1 MGTGRKRITGKTQN
15 SPMTESADRAR
26 PGGLH
31 RQSLLIIF
39 LTRTGLNTAHR
50 IIYPFL
56 PTIARGLGISLQAAS
71 SLVALRVVAGMT
83 APVLGPVGDRYGRR
97 RTMEMGLLAFILAS
111 LLLASMGTVAAA
123 AIAFILYGLSKVL
136 YDPAVHAYLG
146 DTVPYQER
154 GRAVGIVEFS
164 WSTAWL
170 VGVPVS
176 GLLMERLGW
185 RAPWALLVLVGLLG
199 AWLTHRYLPPAKP
212 PAPSRPGPAGTPLQ
226 AAARSAGTL
235 ITTWRSLLRRR
246 QVVVLL
252 LTSFLLVL
260 ANEVPFIVYGAWL
273 ETTFGLSLSTLGL
286 ASIVVGL
293 AEATAE
299 FGTTVFTD
307 RLGKRRSVLL
317 GLVGLAASLGLLPW
331 LTQLGL
337 APALAGIV
345 LMLLTFEFAI
355 VSLIP
360 LATELAPEARAS
372 LLSLNTTALSLGRI
386 LGAVLGGWLWHWQNI
401 AVHSAVGACCALAA
415 ALLLAWGLVEIE
427 GQ

>member
-1 MGTGRKRITGKTQN
+1 
-15 SPMTESADRAR
+15 MTELADGARAR
-26 PGGLH
+26 SLH
-31 RQSLLIIF
+31 KQSLLIIF

-50 IIYPFL
+50 IVYPFL
-56 PTIARGLGISLQAAS
+56 PVIARGLGISLQAAS

-97 RTMEMGLLAFILAS
+97 RTMELGLLALILAS
-111 LLLASMGTVAAA
+111 LLLAGVGTVAAA
-123 AIAFILYGLSKVL
+123 AIAFMLYGLAKVL

-146 DTVPYQER
+146 DTVPYRER

-176 GLLMERLGW
+176 GFLMERLGW
-185 RAPWALLVLVGLLG
+185 RAPWAILVLVGLVG
-199 AWLTHRYLPPAKP
+199 AWLTHRYLPPAQS
-212 PAPSRPGPAGTPLQ
+212 PAPQRSGTADTPLQ

-260 ANEVPFIVYGAWL
+260 ANEIPFIIYGAWL

-331 LTQLGL
+331 LSQMGL
-337 APALAGIV
+337 AAALGGIV
-345 LMLLTFEFAI
+345 LMLLTFEFGI

-386 LGAVLGGWLWHWQNI
+386 LGAVLGGWLWNWQNI
-401 AVHSAVGACCALAA
+401 AVHSAVGACCALAS
-415 ALLLAWGLVEIE
+415 ALLLAWGMVEID